1 MKTIIAGALCLI
13 SASVFAV
20 EAIPQYKDYPAN
32 IYSGKTAPLK
42 VNNET
47 SRMFKSRLQD
57 GLRHN
62 KVAFAGEY
70 ALVSWGCGI
79 GGCVEHTFVSKK
91 TGQVIEENIVGGEIG
106 GSLEGYKPDSRLLV
120 TRHYIYDENT
130 GSDKYELRFYEL
142 NNGKFS
148 LIKSKSLPWSK
159 RQLRRFFLR
168 WNN

>member
-1 MKTIIAGALCLI
+1 MKKIIAGVLCLI
-13 SASVFAV
+13 SASVFAA
-20 EAIPQYKDYPAN
+20 ETIPQYKDHPAN

-57 GLRHN
+57 GLKHN

-91 TGQVIEENIVGGEIG
+91 TGQVIEENIVGGEVG
-106 GSLEGYKPDSRLLV
+106 GSLEGYRPDSRLLV
-120 TRHYIYDENT
+120 TKNYVYDSKTNT
-130 GSDKYELRFYEL
+130 EKYELRFYQL
-142 NNGKFS
+142 KNGKFS
-148 LIKSKSLPWSK
+148 LIKSIPSP
-159 RQLRRFFLR
+159 
-168 WNN
+168 